1 MARLPLVSPRILVLE
16 GLYADTADII
26 SDCGGIGIEASPWN
40 MDAVVTKLKSGN
52 IDGLL
57 LTGGGDVN
65 PAHYGEPIS
74 AITQAPDHTR
84 DATELYALRYARAH
98 KIPVLGICR
107 GSQIMC
113 VSMGGKLVQDIH
125 LYSDA
130 WMVHNGV
137 SHDVYPTNS
146 SRTFSRF
153 CLDAPL
159 SAISLHHQCVA
170 YPGRGMRIAATAPDG
185 TPEAIESKDGL
196 MLGVQF
202 HPEMTA
208 YKDEQAFAIFRWLVE
223 TAARR
228 RGGRA
233 QAVNFR
239 DACDDYY
246 ERLTKSW
253 QQYTYDDDSVSTTI
267 TTLGYEDSPAST
279 QASNPGLPART
290 SSPRRKAGDAAIP
303 SMRTHSTREM
313 VQLIESTTGQSVMV
327 TDENGVVIDSTCEDM
342 DDDYDR
348 CEQPF
353 DCDLAKAAMIAA
365 ETGRDPRLPGKELV
379 RIQEDVLNR
388 HIEISLRTCPT
399 CHIMFDLIED
409 CDDHKKYVHPQ
420 GSRALNERYPDMQ
433 PPPGDPAWED
443 VTDEVA
449 QLTRELG
456 FTPEDVKSIW

>member
-1 MARLPLVSPRILVLE
+1 MRLPLVSPRILVLE

-26 SDCGGIGIEASPWN
+26 SDCGGIGIEVSPWDMSN
-40 MDAVVTKLKSGN
+40 VEAKLKSGN

-57 LTGGGDVN
+57 LTGGTDVN
-65 PAHYGEPIS
+65 PQHYGEKPCQH
-74 AITQAPDHTR
+74 TQTPDNTR
-84 DATELYALRYARAH
+84 DATELYALRYARAN

-113 VSMGGKLVQDIH
+113 VSQGGKLVQDIH

-130 WMVHNGV
+130 WMVHSGV
-137 SHDVYPTNS
+137 CHDVFPTNS
-146 SRTFSRF
+146 SRTFRRF
-153 CLDAPL
+153 CPDGTL

-170 YPGRGMRIAATAPDG
+170 YPGRGMRVAALAPDG

-208 YKDEQAFAIFRWLVE
+208 YKDEQAFNIFRWLVE

-233 QAVNFR
+233 EAVIFR
-239 DACDDYY
+239 DACEDYY
-246 ERLTKSW
+246 ERISRSW
-253 QQYTYDDDSVSTTI
+253 HQYVQDDGYSTV
-267 TTLGYEDSPAST
+267 TLEYEDVTAST
-279 QASNPGLPART
+279 QASNPGRPAGASRT
-290 SSPRRKAGDAAIP
+290 SRKAGDPAIP
-303 SMRTHSTREM
+303 SMRTDSTREM

-348 CEQPF
+348 CEQPYN
-353 DCDLAKAAMIAA
+353 CDLAKQAVLAAQDAPEWPALAGM
-365 ETGRDPRLPGKELV
+365 
-379 RIQEDVLNR
+379 NR
-388 HIEISLRTCPT
+388 HIELSLRTCPT

-409 CDDHKKYVHPQ
+409 CDDHKRYVHPQ
-420 GSRALNERYPDMQ
+420 PNRALNERYPDMQ

-443 VTDEVA
+443 VTNEVA

-456 FTPEDVKSIW
+456 FVPEDMEA